1 MTTTATTKTRT
12 RTIEHANVAQ
22 EVSKGTIA
30 AMSAV
35 PGLIGLWAAACFVG
49 GLVSAGGPL
58 AFAKSWFQAITGM

>member
-1 MTTTATTKTRT
+1 MRTTATTKTRT
-12 RTIEHANVAQ
+12 QATTHANVAQ

-49 GLVSAGGPL
+49 GLINAGGPL
-58 AFAKSWFQAITGM
+58 AFAKSWLQAITGM